1 MSKKTVKTAVIGT
14 GYLGKYHVEKFAT
27 LEQAS
32 LVAICDVNPEHSR
45 ALSEKYRVA
54 ATTDYRTLAN
64 EVDAVSIVTPTPSHF
79 EIGQFFLENGV
90 HVLME
95 KPITTTVE
103 EADTLIETA
112 KKNNTLLQVG
122 HLERFNNVIKSVTP
136 HLANPRFIESQRLAP
151 FKLRGSDV
159 NVVLDLM
166 IHDIDIILSLVKSNI
181 KNIRAN
187 GASVLTEF
195 IDIANARLEFESGCI
210 ASVTAS
216 RVSLTSERRLH
227 LFQNDCY
234 MNLDLDRK
242 KSRIH
247 RKGDGEMFPGIPNI
261 DREKAYY
268 EKGDPLREEI
278 DAFLTAIINNTPPA
292 VTGEDARKA
301 LATAIKITQAVH
313 ESNQSAA

>member
-112 KKNNTLLQVG
+112 KK
-122 HLERFNNVIKSVTP
+122 K
-136 HLANPRFIESQRLAP
+136 
-151 FKLRGSDV
+151 
-159 NVVLDLM
+159 
-166 IHDIDIILSLVKSNI
+166 
-181 KNIRAN
+181 
-187 GASVLTEF
+187 
-195 IDIANARLEFESGCI
+195 
-210 ASVTAS
+210 
-216 RVSLTSERRLH
+216 
-227 LFQNDCY
+227 
-234 MNLDLDRK
+234 
-242 KSRIH
+242 
-247 RKGDGEMFPGIPNI
+247 
-261 DREKAYY
+261 
-268 EKGDPLREEI
+268 
-278 DAFLTAIINNTPPA
+278 
-292 VTGEDARKA
+292 
-301 LATAIKITQAVH
+301 
-313 ESNQSAA
+313 